1 MTLVQFWGNIVLVQN
16 RTIIMSADRIAKE
29 IRKMLDILFIVALID
44 AILVIL
50 PVLIPRRW
58 CYFVY
63 SEICKADKKNK
74 EKTDEK

>member
-16 RTIIMSADRIAKE
+16 RTNLLADINVKE

-63 SEICKADKKNK
+63 REICKADKKNK

>member
-1 MTLVQFWGNIVLVQN
+1 MKNNF
-16 RTIIMSADRIAKE
+16 S
-29 IRKMLDILFIVALID
+29 LDILFIVALID

>member
-1 MTLVQFWGNIVLVQN
+1 
-16 RTIIMSADRIAKE
+16 
-29 IRKMLDILFIVALID
+29 MLDILFIVALID

-63 SEICKADKKNK
+63 REICKADKKNK